1 MNNYIYEFLYDWLF
15 KVFNY
20 GANGVDVYWYGQ
32 LLDGDHTPPQPN
44 LNDAYYDL
52 DQDSSYI
59 WNGDAW
65 VLLCTTDLNLS
76 ANKTL
81 KWFWDTE
88 PESPVLYDAYF
99 DGAKSVFFNGTE
111 FSDLAFEDI
120 GLNITGIRPSNE
132 IPIIRGLQNAPA
144 PIGTYFVIHYPF
156 EIRKLARVKN
166 SKADINGKLTYYN
179 FYEIEATLEIVKGNS
194 DKFLE
199 LFSSIEFQEY
209 RDLFIENGVGFLR
222 YDNINNNPLD
232 YTGKYYD
239 EGAQVNIVL
248 SCSDSVIER
257 AGYIDNVEIRQK

>member
-32 LLDGDHTPPQPN
+32 LLDRDHTPRQPS

-52 DQDSSYI
+52 EQDSSYI

-88 PESPVLYDAYF
+88 PESPVLNDAYF
-99 DGAKSVFFNGTE
+99 DGVKSVFFNGTE

-166 SKADINGKLTYYN
+166 SKTDINGKLTYYN
-179 FYEIEATLEIVKGNS
+179 FYQIEATLEIVKG
-194 DKFLE
+194 
-199 LFSSIEFQEY
+199 
-209 RDLFIENGVGFLR
+209 IENGVGFLR
-222 YDNINNNPLD
+222 HDTINNNPLD